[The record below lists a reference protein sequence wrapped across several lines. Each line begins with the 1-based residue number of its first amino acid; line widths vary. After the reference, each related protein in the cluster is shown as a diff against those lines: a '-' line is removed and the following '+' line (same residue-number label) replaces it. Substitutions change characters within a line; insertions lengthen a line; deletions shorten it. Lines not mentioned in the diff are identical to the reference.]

1 MDANLRHVPFSDPQP
16 DANRFVDIVMGRADG
31 SRPPLVEYLVD
42 NAVMKPIVTELL
54 GREWVPPGPESF
66 AAYLDMHID
75 FWLRMGYDF
84 VRFETGLPFERKSL
98 VGGRTALDVVD
109 ERGWPDEHSGTI
121 TSWEDFERFRWPE
134 VTDESL
140 AALEYVNGHLPEGM
154 GLIASHGGGPFEIVS
169 QAMSLEGICLA
180 VKDDPELVRA
190 VADRVGETMVRFY
203 ERLLQLDR
211 LVMVFPGD
219 DMGFRTGTLLHPDDL
234 RAYFLPWHKRFA
246 EMAHEN
252 GLPYCLHSCG
262 NILPI
267 VEDLIDDVKLDGKH
281 SYEDVILPIQDFQA
295 RYGRRMA
302 VLGGFDIHPLS
313 VASPEE
319 VRRHARFLM
328 ETCGARGRFAIGS
341 GSSIPSYTPVENY
354 LALVDEAA
362 DFRLS

>member
-1 MDANLRHVPFSDPQP
+1 MAWASSP
-16 DANRFVDIVMGRADG
+16 
-31 SRPPLVEYLVD
+31 
-42 NAVMKPIVTELL
+42 VT
-54 GREWVPPGPESF
+54 V
-66 AAYLDMHID
+66 
-75 FWLRMGYDF
+75 
-84 VRFETGLPFERKSL
+84 
-98 VGGRTALDVVD
+98 
-109 ERGWPDEHSGTI
+109 
-121 TSWEDFERFRWPE
+121 
-134 VTDESL
+134 
-140 AALEYVNGHLPEGM
+140 
-154 GLIASHGGGPFEIVS
+154 GGPFEIVS

-180 VKDDPELVRA
+180 VKDDPDLVKA
-190 VADRVGETMVRFY
+190 VSDRVGETMVAFY
-203 ERLLQLDR
+203 ERLLQFDR

-246 EMAHEN
+246 EMAHAK

-295 RYGRRMA
+295 RYGDRIA

-313 VASPEE
+313 MGTPED

-328 ETCGARGRFAIGS
+328 ETCGAKGRFAIGS